1 MDWSNLLIRLQTLRS
16 ETMPCRPLHPKGSAA
31 AITAVFA
38 MAGLLLASD
47 LAADRPTPEQEA
59 KPDATLADD
68 VPMGGGERLEDTLA
82 KCLADLESE
91 NPETRRAAV
100 LLLGKYEVPAARA
113 ALIKT
118 LRDPEAAVRRA
129 TVVSLVESFPGLMMA
144 APALLPLLS
153 DEDVHIRRMI
163 SARLPELA
171 GRGLAAMRARSS
183 DRPPEMVETI
193 RQAFADSDEAVRHN
207 MLSAYQHVQAFVD
220 QDVVL
225 PFLQEANPALR
236 VLALQTLWRRR
247 PVEAIIPEVLFLA
260 DDPEADVR
268 LQLVRGLAR
277 HPTEESGATLRAL
290 TADPDAA
297 VAGEAILATLRGGEI
312 TERQPIAD
320 YLARPDVDRTL
331 GTRIIA
337 TLPDTDVA
345 AVPLLRDTLRHPV
358 SDFQAAAI
366 QALLLHDDKALEP
379 AEIMAFLDDP
389 APEVRRGAGLAIT
402 QDGFLD
408 QDTLH
413 QLAGSTYPDVRELLV
428 PASRR
433 LGDESAAALLDE
445 LLIDELPAIRNAV
458 IEEFARRQLPGW
470 IEITGRAL
478 LDGAAVVRKTA
489 RTSLMQNRPT
499 EARSWIERAIERIG
513 DDAGRDQLR
522 HLLQSLDTPRSAPIS
537 RPQPPKSRSTP

>member
-1 MDWSNLLIRLQTLRS
+1 MKTIRSIHLQNLRFGTAPFRS
-16 ETMPCRPLHPKGSAA
+16 LNPKRSAA
-31 AITAVFA
+31 ALTAAFA
-38 MAGLLLASD
+38 MAVLLLTAG
-47 LAADRPTPEQEA
+47 LAAGQAAPNRGTE
-59 KPDATLADD
+59 PDAPVADD
-68 VPMGGGERLEDTLA
+68 ITMGGGERLADTLA

-100 LLLGKYEVPAARA
+100 LLLGKYEVPTARA

-129 TVVSLVESFPGLMMA
+129 TVVSLVESFSGLMMA
-144 APALLPLLS
+144 APALLPLLG

-171 GRGLAAMRARSS
+171 GRGLAAMRAPPSE
-183 DRPPEMVETI
+183 RPPDMVKAI
-193 RQAFADSDEAVRHN
+193 RQAFADPDEAVRHN
-207 MLSAYQHVQAFVD
+207 MLSAYHHVQAFVD

-225 PFLQEANPALR
+225 PFLQETNPALR
-236 VLALQTLWRRR
+236 VMALQTLWRSR
-247 PVEAIIPEVLFLA
+247 PVEAVITKVLFLA
-260 DDPEADVR
+260 NDPEPDVR
-268 LQLVRGLAR
+268 LQLIRSLAR
-277 HPTEESGATLRAL
+277 HSTAESGPTLLAL

-297 VAGEAILATLRGGEI
+297 VAGEAILAALRGGVI
-312 TERQPIAD
+312 TEMKPITD

-337 TLPDTDVA
+337 TLSGTDVA
-345 AVPLLRDTLRHPV
+345 ATPLLRDTLRHPV
-358 SDFQAAAI
+358 PEFQAAAI
-366 QALLLHDDKALEP
+366 QALVLHDDNELDTAAL
-379 AEIMAFLDDP
+379 MAFLDDP
-389 APEVRRGAGLAIT
+389 APEIRRGAGLAIT
-402 QDGFLD
+402 QYGVLD

-433 LGDESAAALLDE
+433 LGDEPAAALLDE

-458 IEEFARRQLPGW
+458 IGEFARRQLNGW

-478 LDGAAVVRKTA
+478 LDGAAVVRNTA
-489 RTSLMQNRPT
+489 RTSLMQSRPP

-513 DDAGRDQLR
+513 DDAERDQLR
-522 HLLQSLDTPRSAPIS
+522 RLLQSLDTPRSPPNS
-537 RPQPPKSRSTP
+537 RPQPPRPRSTP